1 MKMNHREGDYGQIL
15 KNGRT
20 DRRNSPNSGKT
31 CWVNLVMRLEVSNF
45 ADTHV
50 YGFYLQRLQ

>member
-1 MKMNHREGDYGQIL
+1 MKMIHREGDYGQIL

-31 CWVNLVMRLEVSNF
+31 CWVNLVMQLKASNYVDIHAYEF
-45 ADTHV
+45 C
-50 YGFYLQRLQ
+50 LQLLR